1 MCGIAGIINKKGQSV
16 THESVKKM
24 TDTLIHRGP
33 DGEGIFTEKNIG
45 LGHRRLSILD
55 ISDSG
60 SQPMFHGND
69 LVIVFNG
76 EIYNYIEIR
85 ESLRHLGYS
94 FSTESDT
101 EVLLAAYAHWGEA
114 CVHQFNGMWAFA
126 IYDRTQNKIFCSRD
140 RFGIKPFYF
149 FINEDQFI
157 FASEIKAILKLIDT
171 KKANITRLM
180 SFLAYNMSDN
190 TDETFFA
197 DIRQLRGGHS
207 LTFDLLQN
215 KMEIHQYYVLKQHQE
230 FSTVSLPDAIE
241 LFEKEFARSIDW
253 RLRSDVKVGTCLSG
267 GLDSSYI
274 AAIASKQYTKESG
287 EKFTAITAGSVDAA
301 SDETQYARIVAEHC
315 NLDWHLTTPD
325 IHSFEKALLP
335 VIQHH
340 EEPFG
345 SPSIFMQHFVM
356 KLAHE
361 SGVKVLLDGQGSD
374 EILLGY
380 PRYIAT
386 QFGGLNW
393 YELPAFI
400 TKCKTQYGI
409 SVSEVIKNHFYFSNA
424 TIRSRRIRHRLQGV
438 KEKFLTAVDFG
449 TVKQMARAA
458 SKDLFALQHM
468 EILQTQIPQLLKWE
482 DKNSMAHSIETR
494 LPFLDYK
501 VVELALSLNN
511 NFKIVD
517 GWSKYLLRKNMEKVL
532 PNEITWRRKKI
543 GFNSPIN
550 FWLPQR
556 NQILH
561 IINNSALLRHL
572 YKDVISQTND
582 RNFEWRL
589 YNIALWEQCYD
600 IQL

>member
-1 MCGIAGIINKKGQSV
+1 MCGIAGIINKNGQTV
-16 THESVKKM
+16 ARETVKQM
-24 TDTLIHRGP
+24 TDALIHRGP
-33 DGEGIFTEKNIG
+33 DGEGIFTENNIG

-55 ISDSG
+55 VSDNG
-60 SQPMFHGND
+60 AQPMLRGDD
-69 LVIVFNG
+69 LVVVFNG

-85 ESLRHLGYS
+85 EVLRGLGYS
-94 FSTESDT
+94 FHTGTDT
-101 EVLLAAYAHWGEA
+101 EVLLAAYEHWGEA

-126 IYDRTQNKIFCSRD
+126 IYNRKNNKVFCSRD
-140 RFGIKPFYF
+140 RFGIKPFYY
-149 FINEDQFI
+149 FINHNQLI
-157 FASEIKAILKLIDT
+157 FASEIKAILTLISAQ
-171 KKANITRLM
+171 KVNETRLM

-215 KMEIHQYYVLKQHQE
+215 RIEIHRFYDLKRNNE
-230 FSTVSLPDAIE
+230 FSSVSLPDAIE

-287 EKFTAITAGSVDAA
+287 EKFTAITAGSLDAE

-315 NLDWHLTTPD
+315 HLDWHITTPD
-325 IHSFEKALLP
+325 LHAFETALLP

-361 SGVKVLLDGQGSD
+361 TGVKVLLDGQGSD

-386 QFGGLNW
+386 QFGDLNW
-393 YELPAFI
+393 FKLPAFI
-400 TKCKTQYGI
+400 AKCKNQYGI
-409 SVSEVIKNHFYFSNA
+409 SASEVLKNHFYFSNA
-424 TIRSRRIRHRLQGV
+424 TVRSRRIRHRLQGV
-438 KEKFLTAVDFG
+438 KEKYLAAVDFG

-501 VVELALSLNN
+501 VVELVLSLSN

-532 PNEITWRRKKI
+532 PDEITWRKKKI
-543 GFNSPIN
+543 GFVSPIN

-556 NQILH
+556 DQIYRT
-561 IINNSALLRHL
+561 INNSSLLRHL
-572 YKDVISQTND
+572 YKGEINQTDD
-582 RNFEWRL
+582 RIFEWRL
-589 YNIALWEQCYD
+589 YNIALWEKCYNM
-600 IQL
+600 QL